1 MHDQLNEIRIVGTDS
16 ASWFLFHPDDLA
28 HRIRDPI
35 NWYSYDFAVRREF
48 AAGTLVAVTTGGDGG
63 FSVRLTDQE
72 LTQRE
77 KKYAVKSQSFRLRLR
92 HGRLL
97 IDGGDVLPS
106 EYGNSVA
113 EDSANWINVPD
124 GDYRVTV
131 SAIAWY
137 DEPGAIDHEGSA
149 TKNALPSY
157 VAVFEAVEALKAVN
171 IPPSIPQLDPS
182 RPEHTFFPN
191 PESEPVQESWEEEVA
206 ILIWP
211 EVVFPGI
218 PQELSLTREQHE
230 YVNRV
235 MKEGIQFSL
244 LITNELKSQDVATLF
259 TISSYG
265 SSFDSAEQA
274 TGFSLSGHGAQIV
287 EVIGIREKNG
297 ILWATVKPLT
307 RPLSKAGLASVEELK
322 QRFAEYA
329 ADNPNYRKQV
339 PYAQFHAE
347 RVAALTNPLEV
358 GWAIASVLELPADT
372 KRQLLSGAETELIQ
386 RLNEVLNTFAGR

>member
-1 MHDQLNEIRIVGTDS
+1 MHDQLNEIRVVGTDS

-48 AAGTLVAVTTGGDGG
+48 AAGTLVAVATGGDGG

-77 KKYAVKSQSFRLRLR
+77 KQYAVKSQSFRLRLR

-106 EYGNSVA
+106 EYGGSVS
-113 EDSANWINVPD
+113 EDSADWISVPN
-124 GDYRVTV
+124 GDYHVTV

-137 DEPGAIDHEGSA
+137 DEPGAVDHEGSA

-171 IPPSIPQLDPS
+171 IPPSIPQLDPLVPS
-182 RPEHTFFPN
+182 ILFFPN
-191 PESEPVQESWEEEVA
+191 PESESVQESWEQEFA
-206 ILIWP
+206 ILLWP
-211 EVVFPGI
+211 EVVFPRI
-218 PQELSLTREQHE
+218 PQELSLTREQHG
-230 YVNRV
+230 YVNSV

-244 LITNELKSQDVATLF
+244 LVTNQPKSQAVATLF

-274 TGFSLSGHGAQIV
+274 TGFSMSGHGTQIV
-287 EVIGIREKNG
+287 EVIRVREKND
-297 ILWATVKPLT
+297 ILWAAVKPLA
-307 RPLSKAGLASVEELK
+307 RPSSKAEFASVDELK

-347 RVAALTNPLEV
+347 RVAALTNPLDV

-386 RLNEVLNTFAGR
+386 RLNEALSTIAGQ